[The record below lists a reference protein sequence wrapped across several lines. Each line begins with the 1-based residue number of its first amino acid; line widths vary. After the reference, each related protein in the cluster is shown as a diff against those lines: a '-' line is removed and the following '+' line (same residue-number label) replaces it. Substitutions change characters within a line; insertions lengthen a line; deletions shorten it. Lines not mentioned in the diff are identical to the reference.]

1 LEQQRGGDEAFILFG
16 RALLLGAEKFHSKQL
31 NFIPKH
37 FSVLQTSKCLPFI
50 LLKPLDATFHSFLS
64 NR

>member
-1 LEQQRGGDEAFILFG
+1 LETTKEGDEASILFG

-37 FSVLQTSKCLPFI
+37 FSVLQTSKFLPFI
-50 LLKPLDATFHSFLS
+50 LLKPLDETFHSFLS